1 MHSAFQT
8 KPWKF
13 LTTLLLAGGFAAL
26 SATQCDAQLL
36 PHKKKPVDKSTSAD
50 NSAEP
55 DKILYGRAME
65 DIKKGRQE
73 VGRLSLQTLIN
84 TYPDSEYLAK
94 AKLAIADSYYKEGG
108 SANMT
113 QAIQAYKDFEIFF
126 PFLPEASYAQLQVAN
141 THYKEMAKPDRDRS
155 EAKMAE
161 EEYQTFLEKY
171 PKDPLAPQAEQ
182 RLRNVQEIIAEGD
195 YRIGYYYYV
204 KGDKRAAAARLI
216 ALTKR
221 YPLYSKSDHAL
232 WMLGDVFERSEHKE
246 IAQQYYAQI
255 VRNYPLS
262 PLAPEAKDKLKAF
275 KVPVPQPDPK
285 AQAWMVAE
293 QNAPREH
300 DSMIKKPLALV
311 RPGPH
316 AEFIAAARTGTPNLT
331 PESDNTSA
339 TDILTPGNRSTLGS
353 TAPTTGNGAVVEVV
367 TPGSPGSLG
376 ANGGTNGTAANG
388 TSGSD
393 ASSSTSGS
401 TPGSST
407 GGSTDGTATQ
417 PADSTG
423 SNPPGATGDPKAAAT
438 PAPAPAATDAATN
451 PVTTTTTTGTG
462 SKPADGSAPA
472 ANATGTGTG
481 TDANGNATQ
490 DSSTSSTDN
499 SNQKESTSKKKK
511 GLKKLVPW

>member
-1 MHSAFQT
+1 MQHVFRNKT
-8 KPWKF
+8 GKF
-13 LTTLLLAGGFAAL
+13 LTTLLLASGFVAL
-26 SATQCDAQLL
+26 SATQCAAQIL

-55 DKILYGRAME
+55 DKILYERAMD

-161 EEYQTFLEKY
+161 EEFQTFLEKY

-300 DSMIKKPLALV
+300 DSLIKKPLALI
-311 RPGPH
+311 RSGPH
-316 AEFIAAARTGTPNLT
+316 TEFVAAARTGMPNLT

-353 TAPTTGNGAVVEVV
+353 TAPTSGNGAVVEVV

-376 ANGGTNGTAANG
+376 AKDGTAPNG
-388 TSGSD
+388 AAGSD
-393 ASSSTSGS
+393 ASGS
-401 TPGSST
+401 TPAST

-417 PADSTG
+417 PAKGIAT
-423 SNPPGATGDPKAAAT
+423 NPPGATGDPKAAAT

-462 SKPADGSAPA
+462 SKPADGAAPA
-472 ANATGTGTG
+472 ANATGTSAG

-499 SNQKESTSKKKK
+499 SNQKESSSKKKK
-511 GLKKLVPW
+511 GIKKLVPW